1 MSLSDSIMGAD
12 SEWKPLHLHK
22 KTDSGMEPVG
32 DDEDSEFKLLYE
44 PPELQNDAFNPLHEN
59 SLNPFQKFKEKD
71 RPNVTSPNSKSD
83 RESDRELESDTE
95 KIRKQTYEEGFAAG
109 EKKGIADGKKE
120 VDTTIQ
126 RLQTLLIE
134 MEGIWKQLI
143 GTHEHQIV
151 QLICRA
157 AEKVVFGQIAIDP
170 DVIKRAIFHAI
181 QMIPEPVEVTIEL
194 NSDDTVYIETIK
206 EDFFKQLKSLKHIS
220 VVPNPSITQ
229 GGCRVKT
236 RFGEVDATVESRLG
250 AIQQTI
256 MNVFRNKVTDDPRP
270 SSDEA

>member
-1 MSLSDSIMGAD
+1 MSLSDSTMGAD
-12 SEWKPLHLHK
+12 SEWKPLHPYQI
-22 KTDSGMEPVG
+22 TDSVTGPVG
-32 DDEDSEFKLLYE
+32 DEEDGEFKLLYE
-44 PPELQNDAFNPLHEN
+44 PSEIQNDTFDPLHEK
-59 SLNPFQKFKEKD
+59 SLNPFRNFNEKD

-83 RESDRELESDTE
+83 RESDGELESDTE

-120 VDTTIQ
+120 VDGTIQ
-126 RLQTLLIE
+126 RLQTLLME
-134 MEGIWKQLI
+134 MEEIWKHLI
-143 GTHEHQIV
+143 GTHEQQIV

-170 DVIKRAIFHAI
+170 DVIKRAILHAF

-194 NSDDTVYIETIK
+194 NSDDTVYIETLK

-220 VVPNPSITQ
+220 VVPTPSITQ

-236 RFGEVDATVESRLG
+236 RFGEVDATVESRIG

-256 MNVFRNKVTDDPRP
+256 MNVFRNKVTDGPHP